1 MKKMDEESVKAD
13 MEESEYKEKCRT
25 SKVTRSSAFARNL
38 PRYAIQTIVANG
50 QTSARH
56 ISLLSMGGQD
66 YHSLDSVSTT
76 VQPGYNWTASGT
88 HGAFDKFFDGYSI
101 DGGLA
106 SRVLF
111 AEMPYSLFEPL
122 AKEQQQSAQNIKRK
136 ITEAMSRD
144 EEVWVSL
151 RALCQYSTSQRKS
164 PLAGIDSPE
173 SERVPLAMM
182 PRKPSSVTL

>member
-1 MKKMDEESVKAD
+1 MLALTHFTSPWMKKMDKESVKAD

-25 SKVTRSSAFARNL
+25 SKGTRSSAFARNL

-56 ISLLSMGGQD
+56 TPLLSMGGQD
-66 YHSLDSVSTT
+66 YHGLDSVSTT
-76 VQPGYNWTASGT
+76 
-88 HGAFDKFFDGYSI
+88 
-101 DGGLA
+101 
-106 SRVLF
+106 
-111 AEMPYSLFEPL
+111 
-122 AKEQQQSAQNIKRK
+122 
-136 ITEAMSRD
+136 
-144 EEVWVSL
+144 L
-151 RALCQYSTSQRKS
+151 RAQCQYSTSQRKS

>member
-1 MKKMDEESVKAD
+1 MQDEQGHTLFSFC
-13 MEESEYKEKCRT
+13 EELATVCNTNNRGQWSNKRAAYT
-25 SKVTRSSAFARNL
+25 IAFD
-38 PRYAIQTIVANG
+38 G
-50 QTSARH
+50 
-56 ISLLSMGGQD
+56 GGQD

-88 HGAFDKFFDGYSI
+88 HGAFDKFFDGDSI

-144 EEVWVSL
+144 EEVWVSP